1 MRLYSNLIFATAAV
15 AAVLVCGAVHA
26 ADLVAPSP
34 AAEAYVPE
42 PAYSWR
48 VLDEVRGGVYAYG
61 VDDPPEGMSPS
72 INIELLTSRLPVGG
86 QAWYVPRLHV
96 GATINTDDS
105 ASHGYAGFTW
115 NIDITDWLFV
125 EATFGGGIH
134 NGDTGSAASAPS
146 GVSPLGC
153 SVLFRE
159 SASLGFRIDE
169 HWSVMGTI
177 EHLSN
182 AGLCDAN
189 RGITEAGGRIGYR
202 F

>member
-1 MRLYSNLIFATAAV
+1 MRLFSNMFAATAA
-15 AAVLVCGAVHA
+15 AVVLCGTAHA
-26 ADLVAPSP
+26 ADLVAPAP

-61 VDDPPEGMSPS
+61 VDDPPEEPS
-72 INIELLTSRLPVGG
+72 ASVNFELLTSRLPIGG
-86 QAWYVPRLHV
+86 QAWYVPRLHI
-96 GATINTDDS
+96 GATINTDD
-105 ASHGYAGFTW
+105 APSHGYAGFTW
-115 NIDITDWLFV
+115 TADLTDHFFV
-125 EATFGGGIH
+125 EATFGGGVH
-134 NGDTGSAASAPS
+134 NGFDGSPDDAPD
-146 GVSPLGC
+146 GESPLGC

-159 SASLGFRIDE
+159 SASAGFRFNE
-169 HWSVMGTI
+169 NWSVMGTI

-182 AGLCDAN
+182 AGLCDGN

>member
-1 MRLYSNLIFATAAV
+1 MRLFSNMFLAA
-15 AAVLVCGAVHA
+15 AAFAVLCGPAQA
-26 ADLVAPSP
+26 ADLVAPAP

-48 VLDEVRGGVYAYG
+48 ALDEVRGGIYAYG

-72 INIELLTSRLPVGG
+72 INFELLTSRLPIGG

-105 ASHGYAGFTW
+105 PSHGYAGLSWTA
-115 NIDITDWLFV
+115 DVTDHFFV
-125 EATFGGGIH
+125 EATFGGGVH
-134 NGDTGSAASAPS
+134 NGDTGSSAPPGES
-146 GVSPLGC
+146 ALGC

-159 SASLGFRIDE
+159 SASLGFRLNE
-169 HWSVMGTI
+169 NWSVMATV